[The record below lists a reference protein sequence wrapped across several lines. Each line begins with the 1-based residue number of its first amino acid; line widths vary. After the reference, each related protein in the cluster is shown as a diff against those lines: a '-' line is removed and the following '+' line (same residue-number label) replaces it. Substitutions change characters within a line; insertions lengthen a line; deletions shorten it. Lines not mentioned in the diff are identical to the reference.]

1 MSVANVLALLTLLAV
16 VIGGMWAMYISI
28 CKKIDNLDQTHDGKI
43 KRVYQ
48 RQDEEIKDVMDS
60 QKSAVEKIEKEFMR
74 VDAHNLSMEHIKE
87 VMEIKS
93 NATVQLFTSQ
103 LADLTRRIAEVIER
117 LNNKEKNAQS

>member
-1 MSVANVLALLTLLAV
+1 
-16 VIGGMWAMYISI
+16 MYISI